1 MKTEFKPRSIWH
13 QSCFQKFEKR
23 NRILVILL
31 QALKANSDSRY
42 VVKVILKKKKNWHS
56 SNKTLKRYF
65 SGKGCKDV
73 SKFEKMLSTWILV
86 LMFQSSPNLKVIR
99 SLISAANVE

>member
-13 QSCFQKFEKR
+13 QSSFQKFEKR

-31 QALKANSDSRY
+31 QALKANNDSRY
-42 VVKVILKKKKNWHS
+42 VVKVILRKKNWHS
-56 SNKTLKRYF
+56 SNKTLKKYF
-65 SGKGCKDV
+65 SGEGCKDV

-86 LMFQSSPNLKVIR
+86 LMFQSSPNLKDIR